1 MGTELVRCG
10 VKEVDSDPLWGAY
23 ANIHQPGSVIQ
34 ERLPFFTSYDM
45 THMTLKILRIL
56 PQVMPTIQLTS
67 NIRGL
72 LQTQSLQTV
81 CGDSNNT
88 VPMQSA
94 AV

>member
-45 THMTLKILRIL
+45 THMTLKILNIL
-56 PQVMPTIQLTS
+56 VRYTDFVQY
-67 NIRGL
+67 
-72 LQTQSLQTV
+72 
-81 CGDSNNT
+81 
-88 VPMQSA
+88 
-94 AV
+94 